1 MALIIKTNFASLS
14 QYKFNSFMEK
24 KTESSYAVKFC
35 IEF

>member
-1 MALIIKTNFASLS
+1 MALIIKTNFAS
-14 QYKFNSFMEK
+14 FHSFMEN